1 LNRIVQSF
9 KRWQSRPKYE
19 GRDSID
25 LGDEKL
31 QFEEKPK
38 MPVQVELN
46 QQQFDHVIRQIKN
59 ASIDRAKL
67 IRTATHST
75 LKRLKTKRDVSKAVS
90 GIPKGSD
97 QGNVGT
103 ILTWLERVGP
113 NDKKA
118 IEQVVSID
126 ATAVMRMG

>member
-1 LNRIVQSF
+1 M
-9 KRWQSRPKYE
+9 
-19 GRDSID
+19 GRDSIG

-46 QQQFDHVIRQIKN
+46 PQQFNHVIRQIKN
-59 ASIDRAKL
+59 AAIDRAKL

-75 LKRLKTKRDVSKAVS
+75 LKRLKVKRDVSKAVK

-103 ILTWLERVGP
+103 ILTWLERIGP
-113 NDKKA
+113 TDKKA
-118 IEQVVSID
+118 IRQLVAID
-126 ATAVMRMG
+126 ATAVARMY